1 MMFWFSDVHK
11 IHWKTPAIKVFLCKV
26 TCCFTVVLWNSYF
39 LKNPAMESFLSSQT
53 WCFTKYVTLSQAF
66 SSKLKNFFRAIF
78 FRTPQE
84 RDFAKVHFT
93 WQNIVWNYI
102 KFPEFTE
109 IWKQF
114 SRTIFLGT
122 KYWTFRNSRS

>member
-26 TCCFTVVLWNSYF
+26 TCCFTGVLWNSYF

-84 RDFAKVHFT
+84 RDFAKSTFYLAKHCMKFYKISWIYWNLKTVLKN
-93 WQNIVWNYI
+93 NISRN
-102 KFPEFTE
+102 E
-109 IWKQF
+109 ILNFQK
-114 SRTIFLGT
+114 
-122 KYWTFRNSRS
+122 